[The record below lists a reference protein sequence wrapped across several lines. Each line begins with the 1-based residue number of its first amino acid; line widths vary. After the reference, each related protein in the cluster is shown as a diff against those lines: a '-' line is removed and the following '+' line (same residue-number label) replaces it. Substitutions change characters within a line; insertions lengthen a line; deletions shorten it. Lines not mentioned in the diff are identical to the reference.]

1 MQVSIR
7 NLSFTYD
14 GSYTPVFE
22 NVTFSFD
29 TSWRLGLIGR
39 NGKGKTTLLR
49 LLQKEHT
56 FEGHIDMPLAS
67 VYFPYPVADA
77 SLTTREVMLQAA
89 NAGTSPGSRPIIG
102 GESQV
107 EEWQLVCELNQLEV
121 DDSVLDRPFSTLSK
135 GEQTKA
141 LLAALFAR
149 EDAYPLIDEPTNH
162 LDAHGRALVADYL
175 RRKDGFLLVSH
186 DRAFLN
192 RCIDH
197 VLSLNRSNVWVM
209 QGNYDTWEARLN
221 QQNEYE
227 QGRNEVL
234 RRDIKHLEESARR
247 TAEWSAKAEKG
258 KFHVAPSVSA
268 VVDRGYVGAKAASM
282 MKKSMNAVR
291 RKERAIE
298 EKRSLLHNVEK
309 VGELK
314 LTVLQHPK
322 DVLISVANGKVE
334 YDGRTVCEKVNFV
347 LRRGERLALTGPN
360 GCGKSSIL
368 KALVKAGGSLTG
380 DISVAPNLI
389 ISYVPQQTDDLTGTM
404 EAFISRAGID
414 ETLFKAILRNMDF
427 TRDLFER
434 PLEKM
439 SQGQKKKLLLA
450 RSLCIP
456 AHVYVWDEPLN
467 YIDVLSRVQLEGLL
481 MEFAPAMLLVE
492 HDAVFLERV
501 CTGTLELVN
510 H

>member
-1 MQVSIR
+1 MNTFMQVSIR

-22 NVTFSFD
+22 NVSFNFD

-39 NGKGKTTLLR
+39 NGKGKTTILR
-49 LLQKEHT
+49 LLQKEYPYR
-56 FEGHIDMPLAS
+56 GHIDMPLTP
-67 VYFPYPVADA
+67 VYFPYPVADD
-77 SLTTREVMLQAA
+77 SLNTRDVMLQAA
-89 NAGTSPGSRPIIG
+89 PEA
-102 GESQV
+102 
-107 EEWQLVCELNQLEV
+107 EEWLLICELNQLEV
-121 DDSVLDRPFSTLSK
+121 DDSVLDRPFRTLSK

-141 LLAALFAR
+141 LLAALFTR

-162 LDAHGRALVADYL
+162 LDAHGRELVADYL

-197 VLSLNRSNVWVM
+197 VLSLNRSDVWVM

-221 QQNEYE
+221 QQNKYE
-227 QGRNEVL
+227 QGRNEAL
-234 RRDIKHLEESARR
+234 RRDIRHLEESARR
-247 TAEWSAKAEKG
+247 QAEWSNKVEASKIG
-258 KFHVAPSVSA
+258 GHTF
-268 VVDRGYVGAKAASM
+268 DRGAVGAQAAAM
-282 MKKSMNAVR
+282 MKKSMNTLR
-291 RKERAIE
+291 RRERAIE

-314 LTVLQHPK
+314 LTVLRHPK
-322 DVLISVANGKVE
+322 DVLISVTNGRVE
-334 YDGRTVCEKVNFV
+334 YDGRTVCEDVNFV
-347 LRRGERLALTGPN
+347 LRRGERVALTGPN

-368 KALVKAGGSLTG
+368 KALVGVGGSLSG
-380 DISVAPNLI
+380 DVSTAPNLV

-404 EAFISRAGID
+404 EDFISRAGVD

-434 PLEKM
+434 PLERM

-456 AHVYVWDEPLN
+456 AHVYIWDEPLN

-481 MEFAPAMLLVE
+481 TEYSPAMLLVE

-501 CTGTLELVN
+501 CTGTLDLAQPDERSTTI
-510 H
+510 

>member
-22 NVTFSFD
+22 NVSFNFD

-49 LLQKEHT
+49 LLQKQYA
-56 FEGHIDMPLAS
+56 FQGHIDMPLTP
-67 VYFPYPVADA
+67 VYFPFPVADA
-77 SLTTREVMLQAA
+77 SQSTREVMLQAA
-89 NAGTSPGSRPIIG
+89 PDAA
-102 GESQV
+102 
-107 EEWQLVCELNQLEV
+107 EWQLECELNQLEV
-121 DDSVLDRPFSTLSK
+121 DDSILDRPFSTLSK

-141 LLAALFAR
+141 LLAALFTR
-149 EDAYPLIDEPTNH
+149 DDAYPLIDEPTNH

-197 VLSLNRSNVWVM
+197 VLSLNRSDVWVM
-209 QGNYDTWEARLN
+209 QGNYDTWEGRLN

-247 TAEWSAKAEKG
+247 TAEWSNKVEASKIG
-258 KFHVAPSVSA
+258 GHTF
-268 VVDRGYVGAKAASM
+268 DRGAVGAQAARV
-282 MKKSMNAVR
+282 MKKSINALHR
-291 RKERAIE
+291 RERAIE

-314 LTVLQHPK
+314 LTVLRHPK

-334 YDGRTVCEKVNFV
+334 YNGRVICEGVNFV
-347 LRRGERLALTGPN
+347 LRRGERVALTGPN

-368 KALVKAGGSLTG
+368 KALVGAGGSLTG
-380 DISVAPNLI
+380 DISIAPNLV

-404 EAFISRAGID
+404 DDFISRAGID
-414 ETLFKAILRNMDF
+414 TTLFKAILRNMDF

-434 PLEKM
+434 PLEHM

-456 AHVYVWDEPLN
+456 AHVYIWDEPLN

-481 MEFAPAMLLVE
+481 TEYEPTMLLVE

-501 CTGTLELVN
+501 CNRTPVELGGAQ
-510 H
+510 

>member
-7 NLSFTYD
+7 DLSFTYD

-22 NVTFSFD
+22 HVSFNFD

-49 LLQKEHT
+49 LLMKE
-56 FEGHIDMPLAS
+56 FRPEGRIDIPLTP
-67 VYFPYPVADA
+67 VYFPYPVADD
-77 SLTTREVMLQAA
+77 SLNTREIMLCAA
-89 NAGTSPGSRPIIG
+89 PGA
-102 GESQV
+102 
-107 EEWQLVCELNQLEV
+107 EEWQLICELNQLDV
-121 DDSVLDRPFSTLSK
+121 DDSVLDRPFYTLSK

-141 LLAALFAR
+141 LLAALFTR

-175 RRKDGFLLVSH
+175 RRKDGYLLVSH

-197 VLSLNRSNVWVM
+197 VLSLNRSDVWVM

-234 RRDIKHLEESARR
+234 RRDIKHLEDSARR
-247 TAEWSAKAEKG
+247 TAEWSNKVEATKIG
-258 KFHVAPSVSA
+258 GHTY
-268 VVDRGYVGAKAASM
+268 DRGAVGAQAAAM
-282 MKKSMNAVR
+282 MKKSMSTLR
-291 RKERAIE
+291 RRERAIE

-314 LTVLQHPK
+314 LTVLRHPK
-322 DVLISVANGKVE
+322 DVLISVVNGKVE
-334 YDGRTVCEKVNFV
+334 YDGRVVCENVNFV
-347 LRRGERLALTGPN
+347 LRQGQRLSLTGPN

-368 KALVKAGGSLTG
+368 KALAGMGGSLSG
-380 DISVAPNLI
+380 EISIAPNLV

-404 EAFISRAGID
+404 DDFISRAGVD

-434 PLEKM
+434 PLPRM

-456 AHVYVWDEPLN
+456 AHLYIWDEPLN

-481 MEFAPAMLLVE
+481 TEYAPTMLLVE

-501 CTGTLELVN
+501 CTDRLELGGTT
-510 H
+510 

>member
-7 NLSFTYD
+7 DLSFTYD

-22 NVTFSFD
+22 HVSFNFD

-49 LLQKEHT
+49 LLQRQYA
-56 FEGHIDMPLAS
+56 FQGQIDMPLTP

-77 SLTTREVMLQAA
+77 SLPTRAVMLQAA
-89 NAGTSPGSRPIIG
+89 PDA
-102 GESQV
+102 Q
-107 EEWQLVCELNQLEV
+107 EWQLLCEMNQLDV
-121 DDSVLDRPFSTLSK
+121 DESVLDRPFSTLSK
-135 GEQTKA
+135 GEMTKA

-197 VLSLNRSNVWVM
+197 VLSLNRSDVWVM

-221 QQNEYE
+221 AQNEYE
-227 QGRNEVL
+227 QSRNETL
-234 RRDIKHLEESARR
+234 RRDIRHLEESARR
-247 TAEWSAKAEKG
+247 SAEWAAKAEKG
-258 KFHVAPSVSA
+258 KFHIPESVSA
-268 VVDRGYVGAKAASM
+268 IVDRGFVGAKAASV
-282 MKKSMNAVR
+282 MKKATNAVR
-291 RKERAIE
+291 RKEKAIE
-298 EKRSLLHNVEK
+298 EKRGLLHNVEK

-314 LTVLQHPK
+314 LTVLHHPK
-322 DVLISVANGKVE
+322 DVLISVAKGTVA
-334 YDGRTVCEKVNFV
+334 YDGRTVCEDVQFT

-368 KALVKAGGSLTG
+368 KALVGAGGSLTG
-380 DISVAPNLI
+380 DISIAPNLM
-389 ISYVPQQTDDLTGTM
+389 ISYVPQQTDDLSGTM
-404 EAFISRAGID
+404 DDFIRHSGVD

-434 PLEKM
+434 PLERM

-456 AHVYVWDEPLN
+456 AHLYVWDEPLN

-481 MEFAPAMLLVE
+481 KEYAPTMLLVE
-492 HDAVFLERV
+492 HDAVFLDRV
-501 CTGTLELVN
+501 CTGRVTLDK
-510 H
+510 